1 MKEGEYIVEEDPF
14 ERELSASRVGL
25 DIRELEESVLF
36 ISTQV
41 LFIINNEYMDFFIVP
56 WLWVCETL

>member
-14 ERELSASRVGL
+14 ERELSAARVGL

-36 ISTQV
+36 IYFHTG
-41 LFIINNEYMDFFIVP
+41 IIYYK
-56 WLWVCETL
+56 